1 MSAIS
6 QDNEFPLRDIMN
18 VGSNLEIL
26 CSVTSKTRI
35 RPSRPNQ
42 FGVADRLRM
51 LQTDLENLELS
62 QSEGVLKTKV
72 DELLK
77 RIEDDSRPHYL
88 GSDAKCIRQIAR
100 LVKKSLIEEGNQ
112 RKTFVTLR
120 DREGRIEN
128 LLSDSVLFFGIP
140 PGDILE
146 LTPICIED
154 FYESAKC
161 YSVGF
166 AAASI
171 MFMLRATEEVLRSYY
186 ARVTGQEAGD
196 GNWGALLRV
205 LSSPDLGC
213 PSALTDLL
221 DKLRMKRNA
230 AMHPQRRE
238 PDKWDIR
245 TANEVLEQCR
255 CAIQMMVDDLNTRRD
270 AAM

>member
-1 MSAIS
+1 M
-6 QDNEFPLRDIMN
+6 
-18 VGSNLEIL
+18 
-26 CSVTSKTRI
+26 
-35 RPSRPNQ
+35 
-42 FGVADRLRM
+42 
-51 LQTDLENLELS
+51 
-62 QSEGVLKTKV
+62 
-72 DELLK
+72 
-77 RIEDDSRPHYL
+77 
-88 GSDAKCIRQIAR
+88 
-100 LVKKSLIEEGNQ
+100 
-112 RKTFVTLR
+112 
-120 DREGRIEN
+120 
-128 LLSDSVLFFGIP
+128 
-140 PGDILE
+140 E

-171 MFMLRATEEVLRSYY
+171 MFMLRATEEVLQSYY